1 MKLIKADHQR
11 RIEIAGVAE
20 PVQRPVDMDRSQT
33 GFAVLRSLRIYR
45 FDKGSVIDGHA
56 EEDEVLIV
64 VMAGSVELSM
74 MDHNSANNPRPFTL
88 SAAGESRSD
97 PCAAYLPPT
106 AGYRLVAQS
115 DAEVAYARATPAGGR
130 PSHVFQSNP
139 GSYQSGVTL
148 LLEENNYP
156 QLLRLRLL
164 QIKAAQHD
172 ISVLPIQKAE
182 DKCEAFVHVRTIPS
196 EGVATITREPAAQTP
211 LASWDT
217 VAVMPGDSPTL
228 TFKAGTSALVLVVL
242 TT

>member
-1 MKLIKADHQR
+1 MKQIKADYQR
-11 RIEIAGVAE
+11 HIEIAGVAE
-20 PVQRPVDMDRSQT
+20 PVQRPVDIDRSQT

-64 VMAGSVELSM
+64 MLAGSIELSM
-74 MDHNSANNPRPFTL
+74 MDHTSGDSPRPFTL
-88 SAAGESRSD
+88 SAASDSHGE
-97 PCAAYLPPT
+97 PCAAYLPPA

-115 DAEVAYARATPAGGR
+115 NAEVAYARATPAGGR
-130 PSHVFQSNP
+130 SSHVFQSHSLSDP
-139 GSYQSGVTL
+139 GGVTL

-164 QIKAAQHD
+164 QIEAGQHD
-172 ISVLPIQKAE
+172 LSILPIQKSE
-182 DKCEAFVHVRTIPS
+182 NTCEALVHVRTIPS
-196 EGVATITREPAAQTP
+196 EGVATIKREHETLVP

-228 TFKAGTSALVLVVL
+228 NFQAGSSALVLVVL
-242 TT
+242 AT